1 MAIKSKHILNFHIL
15 EIDWYIFSVDFIRQ
29 YNAREILVL
38 YTGELQSETFSA
50 VVVYFCL
57 DSLSRSKMDFILFWR
72 LQGKKWQ
79 TREMANSLTAWGMIV
94 LQVKYYDTVTTAN
107 CLEII
112 YFRVH
117 TCMFNKHS

>member
-15 EIDWYIFSVDFIRQ
+15 EIDWYIFSVEFIRQ
-29 YNAREILVL
+29 YNACEILVL
-38 YTGELQSETFSA
+38 YTGGLQSVTFSA

-57 DSLSRSKMDFILFWR
+57 DSLSRSKVDFILFWRR

-94 LQVKYYDTVTTAN
+94 VQVKYYDTVTTAN
-107 CLEII
+107 CLDII
-112 YFRVH
+112 YF
-117 TCMFNKHS
+117 